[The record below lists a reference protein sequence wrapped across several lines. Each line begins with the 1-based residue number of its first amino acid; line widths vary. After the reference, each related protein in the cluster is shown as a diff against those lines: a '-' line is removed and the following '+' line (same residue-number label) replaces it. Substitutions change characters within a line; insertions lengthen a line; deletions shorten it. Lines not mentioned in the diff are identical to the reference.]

1 MDICDKLVVISQIE
15 VGDKLSIVDGC
26 PQIMK
31 PSRFRGW
38 YRFYQGDSRHNTV
51 NYINKLVESVM
62 VDILENKTSD
72 DMLLHTLLSAKIGIY
87 HLIKTYC
94 NDTKTTKKLEQ
105 IVLNIFMACELQK
118 VD

>member
-62 VDILENKTSD
+62 IMVLEKPSD
-72 DMLLHTLLSAKIGIY
+72 DMLLHALLSAKIGIY